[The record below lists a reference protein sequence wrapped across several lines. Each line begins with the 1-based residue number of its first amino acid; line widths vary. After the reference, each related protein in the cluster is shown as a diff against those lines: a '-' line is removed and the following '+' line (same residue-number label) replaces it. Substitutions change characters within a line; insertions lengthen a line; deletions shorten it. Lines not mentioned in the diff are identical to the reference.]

1 MYQLI
6 KSRINKFHQNATE
19 ATFIIPMNSWQISE
33 MWTTRLQPW
42 IRILIRDPL
51 AIPRRADDRVRVHVK
66 VKTVCPKIIRSVSD
80 FKVKPDRQTR
90 GNRNGSVFAGH
101 LEIAMHCCDPFADSF
116 VPRWLIASGKL
127 GAPCPSPEFMEV
139 GLVVWKREQNF
150 SYKILRTKYIENIYV
165 LSICTFLIILY
176 WLKLTH
182 YC

>member
-127 GAPCPSPEFMEV
+127 GAPCPSPKFMGV
-139 GLVVWKREQNF
+139 GVLVWRREQQI
-150 SYKILRTKYIENIYV
+150 SYKTMRIKYI
-165 LSICTFLIILY
+165 
-176 WLKLTH
+176 
-182 YC
+182 